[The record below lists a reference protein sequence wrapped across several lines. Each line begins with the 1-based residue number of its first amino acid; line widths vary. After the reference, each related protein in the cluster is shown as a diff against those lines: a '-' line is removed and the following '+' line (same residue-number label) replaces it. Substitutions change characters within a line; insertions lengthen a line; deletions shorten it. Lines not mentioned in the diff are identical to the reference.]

1 MEVEGNRANIWVV
14 EMAMKKM
21 LDDWQ
26 NVCFVTTKLKD
37 TEKDMLASAEQIQS
51 LLDDHIAKTQTM
63 KSSLSKTP
71 FEREIK
77 SWEAKMLR
85 IQDMIGELFKVQHN
99 WVYLQP
105 IFASED
111 NNRQLPE
118 ESGIFASLDQNFK
131 DIMKQVVKEPHVL
144 PSVNSNVMLDKLRDS
159 YASVE
164 KINKGLNAYLETKR
178 LFFPRFFFLS
188 NEEMLEILLETKEP
202 SCVQPHLKKCFE
214 GIAKLEIDQQGL
226 IHSMLSSQNEKVK
239 LSYSINTS
247 EANGAVEKW
256 LLQVQDAM
264 KISIRDVMEA
274 AHAAYANESRADW
287 IQSWPGQIAICVSQ
301 IFWTKEVT
309 ENLRKS
315 APGLGDFLL
324 TLNGQLQNLIQLV
337 RGQLSK
343 ISLTTLRALIV
354 SDVHARDVVS
364 DMIEKKVSSE
374 KDFSWLSRLRYYWED
389 DYCKVRMATT
399 ELKYCNEYLGN
410 TERLVLTPL
419 SDRCYITLVEAF
431 KLNLGGSPQGPAG
444 TGKTETTKDL
454 AKALGV
460 QCIVVGCSD
469 QLDYINMA
477 RTFKVVVFA
486 VYLYL
491 KTT

>member
-1 MEVEGNRANIWVV
+1 
-14 EMAMKKM
+14 
-21 LDDWQ
+21 
-26 NVCFVTTKLKD
+26 
-37 TEKDMLASAEQIQS
+37 
-51 LLDDHIAKTQTM
+51 
-63 KSSLSKTP
+63 
-71 FEREIK
+71 
-77 SWEAKMLR
+77 
-85 IQDMIGELFKVQHN
+85 
-99 WVYLQP
+99 
-105 IFASED
+105 
-111 NNRQLPE
+111 
-118 ESGIFASLDQNFK
+118 
-131 DIMKQVVKEPHVL
+131 
-144 PSVNSNVMLDKLRDS
+144 MLDKLRDS

-477 RTFKVVVFA
+477 QTFKVVVFA